1 MFCHWEHDRISAIKS
16 IEKKPCPFFT
26 GQMRYQIIF
35 EISKYTIPCPLMI
48 GGARVG
54 SFGTGYIFSAGV
66 MLGAGVGCPG

>member
-1 MFCHWEHDRISAIKS
+1 MKLYNRSVKTLFYRSNALPNHI
-16 IEKKPCPFFT
+16 
-26 GQMRYQIIF
+26 Q
-35 EISKYTIPCPLMI
+35 ISKYTIPCPLMI